1 MDDLRRIHYVTE
13 HYAQLQGLRL
23 LPLSVPFL
31 LVAIERLSGGR
42 LLPAGVWA
50 ILVTA
55 AVVAPFRIGK
65 YYARSFGQ
73 VQPPRW
79 RTGAFT
85 LIASVAAFLWFEWLQ
100 ETLSPPVSLPV
111 IFVAVVLGRLGVV
124 AGRARGH
131 YLWIAA
137 AAALFAMLP
146 RATVFADMRAV
157 AGNLLIGCGLVV
169 AAIGDDRVLRR
180 TLTVRR
186 PESSGRAA

>member
-1 MDDLRRIHYVTE
+1 MDDLPRIQYVTE

-31 LVAIERLSGGR
+31 LAAIEQLAGAR
-42 LLPAGVWA
+42 LLPAGLWA
-50 ILVTA
+50 ILVAA
-55 AVVAPFRIGK
+55 AVVAPFRIGG

-73 VQPPRW
+73 VHATRW

-85 LIASVAAFLWFEWLQ
+85 LIASVAAFLWSEWLQ

-111 IFVAVVLGRLGVV
+111 IFVAVVLARLGLV
-124 AGRARGH
+124 AGRVRGH

-137 AAALFAMLP
+137 ATALFAVLP
-146 RATVFADMRAV
+146 RAAVSNDVRAV

-180 TLTVRR
+180 TLTTRR